1 MLFTLVIHSGPYSQ
15 TSSTSLNALNF
26 AKALLKEG
34 HTIHRLFFYGDG
46 VFNLNAQ
53 MVTPQGEIDLP
64 KAWHTLIEDH
74 SIDSVVCIA
83 AGARRGVLNDSEAKR
98 HQKDSGNLLG
108 SSDLSGLGQLIEAA
122 ATSERVITFG

>member
-15 TSSTSLNALNF
+15 ASSTSLNALNF
-26 AKALLKEG
+26 AKALLSGG
-34 HTIHRLFFYGDG
+34 HTLHRLFFYSDG
-46 VFNLNAQ
+46 VYNLNAQ
-53 MVTPQGEIDLP
+53 TVTPQGEVDLP
-64 KAWHTLIEDH
+64 QAWNAFIENH

-83 AGARRGVLNDSEAKR
+83 AGARRGVLNASEAKR
-98 HQKDSGNLLG
+98 HQKEQGNLLG